1 MIAAFFAVTERLAVP
16 LFKKLK
22 PVVKQKHMAS
32 QKITFLNKDGLSLS
46 GRIELPVDQK
56 PTHFALF
63 SHCFTCNKNLSAVR
77 SISRAL
83 IQKGFGIL
91 QFDFTGLGESE
102 GDFADSNFSG
112 NVEDLV
118 SAADY
123 LAKNYKAPELLIGH
137 SLGGAAA
144 YFASA
149 QIPSIKAVATIGA
162 PSNPDHVEHLFEQSL
177 EMIRHFGQAQ
187 VQLSGRTFTIKKHFL
202 DDLEEKSLPKVVQ
215 NLNKAILILHS
226 PQDSTVGIENAAS
239 IYKAAKHP
247 KSFVSLDGADH
258 LLTNRADAEYVGQL
272 IASWSVR
279 YLTQVSEAP
288 IHTHH
293 QVAAVLRQ
301 EDTFT
306 TLIKAGDHYLTADEP
321 EKVGGN
327 NFGPT
332 PYDLLAAGLAACT
345 AMTLK
350 MYTQQK
356 KWNLGDIQ
364 VEVSHKQEHASDC
377 EHLNEQHKKIDIF
390 ERVIHV
396 QNAINDDQKTKLL
409 QIANKC
415 PVHKTLQNEITI
427 RSSVQ

>member
-1 MIAAFFAVTERLAVP
+1 
-16 LFKKLK
+16 
-22 PVVKQKHMAS
+22 MAS
-32 QKITFLNKDGLSLS
+32 IKITFSNPQGIQLS
-46 GRIELPVDQK
+46 GRLELPFDQK
-56 PTHFALF
+56 PKHFALF

-118 SAADY
+118 AAAEY
-123 LAKNYKAPELLIGH
+123 LTEHYQAPELIIGH

-144 YFASA
+144 YFAAA
-149 QIPSIKAVATIGA
+149 QLTSIKAVATIGA
-162 PSNPDHVEHLFEQSL
+162 PSNPVHVEHLFEQSL

-187 VQLSGRTFTIKKHFL
+187 VQLSGRPFTIKKHFL

-226 PQDSTVGIENAAS
+226 PQDTTVGIENAAA
-239 IYKAAKHP
+239 IYKAANHP

-258 LLTNRADAEYVGQL
+258 LLTNRSDAEYVGQL

-279 YLTQVSEAP
+279 YLTRVKEAF
-288 IHTHH
+288 IRTDH
-293 QVAAVLRQ
+293 QVAVVLKQ

-321 EKVGGN
+321 EKVGGS

-332 PYDLLAAGLAACT
+332 PYDLLASSLAACT
-345 AMTLK
+345 VMTLK
-350 MYTQQK
+350 MYCSRK
-356 KWNLGDIQ
+356 KWDVGDI
-364 VEVSHKQEHASDC
+364 EVHINHAKEHAEDC
-377 EHLNEQHKKIDIF
+377 SHLNNEHIKIDVF
-390 ERVIHV
+390 ERTIHFSK
-396 QNAINDDQKTKLL
+396 QLSMEQISKLIE
-409 QIANKC
+409 IADKC
-415 PVHKTLQNEITI
+415 PIHKTLHSSIKVKTTI
-427 RSSVQ
+427 I